1 MAAPQG
7 HPYQMMSQSSQGP
20 VPPYPGSGTGQGA
33 QGQTGQAMM
42 QQPPPPQQSQSQP
55 QMASPTKELN
65 SVTLCKRG
73 QEAVQDLVQKVTEIF
88 KQLQSKSLTLPN
100 GINYNNQ
107 IYQDRKAKLEEQL
120 GQLKKDFKKLRLF
133 YDKLKEISGGDVNSD
148 ELLSLCESQVSS
160 VNEVHYRYVSE
171 ENAEIVQQLQNKNR
185 YLKEIIDQMR
195 TIIWEINTM
204 IVMRKT

>member
-1 MAAPQG
+1 
-7 HPYQMMSQSSQGP
+7 MMSQGQGP
-20 VPPYPGSGTGQGA
+20 VPPYPGSGTSQGG
-33 QGQTGQAMM
+33 QGQTGQSLM

-88 KQLQSKSLTLPN
+88 KQLQSKTLTLPN

-133 YDKLKEISGGDVNSD
+133 YDKLREISGGDVTSD
-148 ELLSLCESQVSS
+148 EPCYLCL
-160 VNEVHYRYVSE
+160 
-171 ENAEIVQQLQNKNR
+171 QQLQNKNR